1 MDSFFFFIPYFLEFG
16 DILMEIRKIEPR
28 DFVKVAQ
35 LENENWTLAST
46 RHIMDSSAEKIISKI
61 MSGTTYLL
69 AEEHGEI
76 LGILD
81 YGFRHKSVFGKHIVI
96 FGLMTAKE
104 ARGRGIATALI
115 NFFIDLAQKEGFK
128 KISIQ
133 VMGSNPA
140 ALALY
145 NKLGF
150 VEEGR
155 LKKEFFIDGDYVD
168 DCFLAFD
175 LDKSLM

>member
-1 MDSFFFFIPYFLEFG
+1 
-16 DILMEIRKIEPR
+16 MEIRKIEPR

-46 RHIMDSSAEKIISKI
+46 PHVMDSSAEKIIGKI
-61 MSGTTYLL
+61 MTGTTYFL
-69 AEEHGEI
+69 AVENDEI

-81 YGFRHKSVFGKHIVI
+81 YGPRHKSEFRRHTVTFGI
-96 FGLMTAKE
+96 MTAQE
-104 ARGRGIATALI
+104 ARGKGVATTLI
-115 NFFIDLAQKEGFK
+115 NFFIDFAKKEGFK
-128 KISIQ
+128 KITIQ

-140 ALALY
+140 ALKLY

-155 LKKEFFIDGDYVD
+155 LKKEFFIDGEYIDDYILT
-168 DCFLAFD
+168 FY

>member
-1 MDSFFFFIPYFLEFG
+1 
-16 DILMEIRKIEPR
+16 
-28 DFVKVAQ
+28 
-35 LENENWTLAST
+35 
-46 RHIMDSSAEKIISKI
+46 

-104 ARGRGIATALI
+104 ARGRGIATALT

-128 KISIQ
+128 KITIQ

-168 DCFLAFD
+168 DCFLAFY